1 MAWTE
6 PRTWVTSELVTA
18 SQLNTHVRD
27 NFNEVF
33 RAIDRSNTV
42 VDVSNTA
49 SYLSLEDGSVSTAF
63 TGWTIPAGVMGAA
76 RGIRLTVTGDAL
88 YNNSDA
94 DDGQA
99 FVLVGGTTLVQNASL
114 FSTGL
119 PSSTREGWQVI
130 VTVWNL
136 AANSQIATLHYTNN
150 ARAGNAVGVVGT
162 TLGTADTTSSWQL
175 DLVFHWTAAS
185 TNLSFR
191 RRHCVL
197 ELI

>member
-42 VDVSNTA
+42 VDVVNTT
-49 SYLSLEDGSVSTAF
+49 SLVSLHAGAVHTSL
-63 TGWTIPAGVMGAA
+63 TGWTIPAGVMGAS
-76 RGIRLTVTGDAL
+76 RGIRVTVTGDAL
-88 YNNSDA
+88 YNDA
-94 DDGQA
+94 DFQSA
-99 FVLVGGTTLVQNASL
+99 ALYLYVANTLVASDPDM
-114 FSTGL
+114 FSPLATN
-119 PSSTREGWQVI
+119 PNREGI
-130 VTVWNL
+130 RFGAEVWNL
-136 AANSQIATLHYTNN
+136 AANSQIGTLFYSNSYRGINYSATG
-150 ARAGNAVGVVGT
+150 A
-162 TLGTADTTSSWQL
+162 TLGTADTTASWKL
-175 DLVFHWTAAS
+175 DIAVQWTHAS
-185 TNLSFR
+185 GQNSFR